1 MLKYIN
7 VPAFIAA
14 FIIGLLFVY
23 LADVE
28 SETVKVY
35 PTPEN
40 AGITQ
45 YKDKVGNCFVYR
57 KKQVKCPTTGFKN
70 IPIQE

>member
-7 VPAFIAA
+7 VPVFIGAFL
-14 FIIGLLFVY
+14 IGLAFVY
-23 LADVE
+23 LADI
-28 SETVKVY
+28 ETEPVKVY

-40 AGITQ
+40 AGVTQ
-45 YKDKVGNCFVYR
+45 YKDRVGNCFVYR
-57 KKQVKCPTTGFKN
+57 KKEVTCPKSGAKN

>member
-7 VPAFIAA
+7 IPVFLCAFVV
-14 FIIGLLFVY
+14 GLIFVY
-23 LADVE
+23 L
-28 SETVKVY
+28 SEIASEQVKVY

-45 YKDKVGNCFVYR
+45 YKDKVGNCFVY
-57 KKQVKCPTTGFKN
+57 KKNKVSCPSNGAKN
-70 IPIQE
+70 IPIQ

>member
-7 VPAFIAA
+7 IPAFICA

-23 LADVE
+23 LADVK
-28 SETVKVY
+28 SEPVKVY

-40 AGITQ
+40 AGVTQ

-57 KKQVKCPTTGFKN
+57 KKQVTCPTTGFKN

>member
-7 VPAFIAA
+7 IPVFISA

-23 LADVE
+23 LADI
-28 SETVKVY
+28 ETEQVKVY

-40 AGITQ
+40 AGVTE

-57 KKQVKCPTTGFKN
+57 KNQVTCPTSGVKN